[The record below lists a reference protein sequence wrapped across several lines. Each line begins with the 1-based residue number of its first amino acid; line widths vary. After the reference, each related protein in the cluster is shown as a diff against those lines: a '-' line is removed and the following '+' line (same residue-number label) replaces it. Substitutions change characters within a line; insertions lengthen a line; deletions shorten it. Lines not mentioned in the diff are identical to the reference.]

1 MKNFYRK
8 YNNCSEDDRPI
19 PEPDEQLFNNPD
31 ENENVTFKGKVK
43 FFSKNQK
50 NQNCLK

>member
-8 YNNCSEDDRPI
+8 HNNCSEDDRPI

-31 ENENVTFKGKVK
+31 ENERQNFEGKVR
-43 FFSKNQK
+43 FLSKSQK
-50 NQNCLK
+50 NKKA